1 MQHVFYQS
9 RKQSMR
15 FEIGLP
21 ILVQQIAIHLYV
33 IIATILVAN
42 LSYNYVEKP
51 FLKLKNKFAIV
62 RSQTSIKK

>member
-1 MQHVFYQS
+1 LFFGIKYVYRQFD
-9 RKQSMR
+9 
-15 FEIGLP
+15 IGLP

-33 IIATILVAN
+33 ITATILVAN

>member
-1 MQHVFYQS
+1 MLEFQTFFNIKIINNIEMH
-9 RKQSMR
+9 
-15 FEIGLP
+15 L
-21 ILVQQIAIHLYV
+21 IAIHVYV
-33 IIATILVAN
+33 ITATILVAN